1 MSPISILKGVLQE
14 HSPGRVVLYVGG
26 VGFELQ
32 VPTNQLP
39 QVDVGDTLE
48 LYTHLVL
55 RDESVSLYGFGSK
68 EERSLFRTLIGV
80 SGVGP
85 RVALALLS
93 ATPTDELSYAISS
106 GNVSVLAQAAGV
118 GKKLASRIVLELKG
132 KLVAEAPEMSSP
144 DDAQVTEALVGL
156 GYTQAEAAEAT
167 ADLKWPIGTPVEE
180 RVRTALQYFAQH

>member
-32 VPTNQLP
+32 VPTNLLP
-39 QVDVGDTLE
+39 QAGVGDTLE

-55 RDESVSLYGFGSK
+55 RDESAALYGFGSK
-68 EERSLFRTLIGV
+68 EERGLFQTLIGV

-93 ATPTDELSYAISS
+93 TTPADELSHAISS

-132 KLVAEAPEMSSP
+132 KLVVEAPGMSSP

-156 GYTQAEAAEAT
+156 GYTQAEAAA
-167 ADLKWPIGTPVEE
+167 AAANLKWPVGTPVEE
-180 RVRTALQYFAQH
+180 RVRTALQYFAQR

>member
-32 VPTNQLP
+32 VPTNLLP
-39 QVDVGDTLE
+39 QADVGDTLE

-68 EERSLFRTLIGV
+68 EERGLFRTLIGV

-93 ATPTDELSYAISS
+93 ATPADELSYAISS
-106 GNVSVLAQAAGV
+106 GNVSVLAQATGV

-144 DDAQVTEALVGL
+144 DDAQVAEALVGL
-156 GYTQAEAAEAT
+156 GYTQAEAAEA
-167 ADLKWPIGTPVEE
+167 AANLKWPIGTPVEE
-180 RVRTALQYFAQH
+180 RVRTALQYFAQR